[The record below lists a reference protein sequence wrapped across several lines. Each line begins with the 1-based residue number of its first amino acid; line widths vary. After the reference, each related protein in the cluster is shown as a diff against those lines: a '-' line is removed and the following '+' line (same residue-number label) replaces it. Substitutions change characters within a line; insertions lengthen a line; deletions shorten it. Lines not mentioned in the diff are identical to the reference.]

1 MSQQNPIFFDD
12 RQRRWRRTR
21 RLLEIGGGILLL
33 LLTVFFVNML
43 RDPELPTLLLPDVK
57 PALHA
62 VREKHRRPKVPP
74 RSGRKK
80 RIASLGRIPEGYD
93 PLRAAFYVP
102 WDSTSLAS
110 LKLHYR
116 DLDVLMPEMLHAITG
131 DGEVKIEADA
141 KLADWYRV
149 SGSELPMMPLVNNF
163 DGKDWRAKELAEML
177 ARPEAR
183 LRLRND
189 LLRFAR
195 QGNYVGIV
203 VDFEEIPATSQPH
216 FRELM
221 RDLGEAFRKANLKM
235 MVALPSA
242 DNNFDYRFFAEQT
255 DAVILMNYDQH
266 WPTSGPGPIA
276 AQSWFVKHMDESLK
290 LIPPEKLVMAIAN
303 YAYDWTVAR
312 GAPPAVSTSVQQ
324 AMVTAVESEATIEFD
339 ADSLN
344 PHFSYSDEKERVHHV
359 WFLDALT
366 AYNQLRAAERA
377 GARGTALWRL
387 GSEDASLWSIW
398 DATHPD
404 DAVRQKLTDVQ
415 PGYDLVL
422 EGQGDI
428 WRISATP
435 KPGKRTFLFDAPTGN
450 FTDENYS
457 ALPIFYQIDQS
468 GGGSRKIVLTF
479 DDGPDPRFTP
489 RILDTLQEKGV
500 HAAFFVTGL
509 RANDDEQILR
519 RIFAEGHELGN
530 HTYTHPRMDQISL
543 AQLRLELNLTERL
556 LESRLGVRTIFFRPP
571 YGVDHQ
577 PEAAQD
583 VELLP
588 IPQGM
593 GYLIVGSQI
602 DPHDWGNPNGGP
614 PPAADVIAARV
625 LEQARSG
632 KGNIVLLHDGG
643 GNREATVAA
652 LPLIIDQ
659 LRQAGFTLTTI
670 TDLLGKTR
678 AETMPTISPNDRWTA
693 RLNAFAF
700 DLYHWIRLTIAGIFV
715 AGIALVSLRA
725 LFVGAL
731 ALLEKMRSQPQFDP
745 AYRPAVT
752 VVIPAYNEE
761 EAIVRTV
768 QSVLDS
774 DYEALQ
780 VIVVDDGSHDRT
792 ATLVREHFG
801 NDPRVRLL
809 QQKNAGK
816 PAALNRALAE
826 IATEVVVT
834 IDADT
839 YVDPPAISRLVRHFF
854 NGNIGAV
861 AGNAK
866 VANRDRWLTRWQ
878 ALEYVTSQNLEKRAF
893 DLLNCITVVPGAIG
907 AWRTE
912 AIRTCGGFSP
922 DTVAEDTDLT
932 LAIRRR
938 GWRILY
944 EEEAIA
950 FTHAPETRKQLISQ
964 RFRWTFGTLQAVWK
978 HSDTLGRS
986 RYGTLGWIG
995 LPNIFLFQIL
1005 LPLVS
1010 PVLDLLFLG
1019 SLLLWGLAQWKI
1031 TEIPQLWTNEDVERA
1046 LIFFLAFTLID
1057 VAACAIAFLLER
1069 KEDWTLLEPL
1079 LLQRFYYRQMMYV
1092 VLFRSLMRAVQ
1103 GRAVGW
1109 EGPRPAPP
1117 RPAPAE
1123 N

>member
-1 MSQQNPIFFDD
+1 MAQPSPIFFDD

-21 RLLEIGGGILLL
+21 RLLEIGGGILLI
-33 LLTVFFVNML
+33 LLTTFFVGML
-43 RDPELPTLLLPDVK
+43 RQPELPTLLLPEVK

-62 VREKHRRPKVPP
+62 VREKRRRPKLPP

-116 DLDVLMPEMLHAITG
+116 DLDVLMPEMLHAITP
-131 DGEVKIEADA
+131 DGAVNIEVDG
-141 KLADWYRV
+141 KLTDWYRT
-149 SGSELPMMPLVNNF
+149 SGAELPMMPLVNNF
-163 DGKDWRAKELAEML
+163 DGKDWRSRELAEML
-177 ARPEAR
+177 AHPEAR
-183 LRLRND
+183 QRLHRE
-189 LLRFAR
+189 LLAFAR
-195 QGNYVGIV
+195 QGNYAGLV
-203 VDFEEIPATSQPH
+203 VDFEEIPAASQPH
-216 FRELM
+216 FRELI
-221 RDLGEAFRKANLKM
+221 RDLGEAFRKENLKL

-242 DNNFDYRFFAEQT
+242 DNNFDYRFFAQQC

-276 AQSWFVKHMDESLK
+276 AQSWFVKHMDQALQW
-290 LIPPEKLVMAIAN
+290 IPPEKLVMAIAN
-303 YAYDWTVAR
+303 YSYDWTVIR
-312 GAPPAVSTSVQQ
+312 GAPPALSTSVQQ

-344 PHFSYSDEKERVHHV
+344 PHFSYSDEKERVHQV

-366 AYNQLRAAERA
+366 AYNQMRAAERA

-404 DAVRQKLTDVQ
+404 DATRQKLTEVQ
-415 PGYDLVL
+415 SGYDLVL

-435 KPGKRTFLFDAPTGN
+435 KPGKRTFAFDAASGL
-450 FTDENYS
+450 FTDEVYS

-468 GGGSRKIVLTF
+468 GGGTRQIVLTF
-479 DDGPDPRFTP
+479 DDGPDARFTP
-489 RILDTLQEKGV
+489 RILDILKEKGV
-500 HAAFFVTGL
+500 HAGFFVTGL
-509 RANDDEQILR
+509 RANEEPQILR
-519 RIFAEGHELGN
+519 RIFDEGHELGN
-530 HTYTHPRMDQISL
+530 HTYTHPRLDQISH

-556 LESRLGVRTIFFRPP
+556 LESRLGMRTIFFRPP

-583 VELLP
+583 VDLLP

-602 DPHDWGNPNGGP
+602 DPHDWGNPEGGP
-614 PPAADVIAARV
+614 PPSAEAIAERV
-625 LEQARSG
+625 LEQARAG

-652 LPLIIDQ
+652 LPLIIDR
-659 LRQAGFTLTTI
+659 LRAAGFTLTTI
-670 TDLLGKTR
+670 TDLLGKQR
-678 AETMPTISPNDRWTA
+678 AETMPAISPDDRWTA

-700 DLYHWIRLTIAGIFV
+700 DLYHWLRLSIAGIFL

-725 LFVGAL
+725 VFVGAL
-731 ALLEKMRSQPQFDP
+731 ALLEKMRRAPAFDP
-745 AYRPAVT
+745 AYRPTVS

-761 EAIVRTV
+761 EAIVQTV
-768 QSVLDS
+768 RSVLES
-774 DYEALQ
+774 DYTALQ

-792 ATLVREHFG
+792 VALVREHFG
-801 NDPRVRLL
+801 NDSRVRLL
-809 QQKNAGK
+809 EQTNSGK
-816 PAALNRALAE
+816 PAALNHALAGVETE
-826 IATEVVVT
+826 IIIS

-839 YVDPPAISRLVRHFF
+839 FVAPEAIGRLVRHFSRH
-854 NGNIGAV
+854 NVGAV

-878 ALEYVTSQNLEKRAF
+878 ALEYITSQNLEKRAF

-907 AWRTE
+907 AWRTQ
-912 AIRTCGGFSP
+912 AIRACGGFSP

-950 FTHAPETRKQLISQ
+950 FTHAPETAKQLIRQ

-978 HSDTLGRS
+978 HRDTLGHS

-995 LPNIFLFQIL
+995 LPNIFLFQIV

-1010 PVLDLLFLG
+1010 PVLDLLFVG
-1019 SLLLWGLAQWKI
+1019 SLALWALAQWKV
-1031 TEIPQLWTNEDVERA
+1031 TQIPPLWTTEDVQRA

-1057 VAACAIAFLLER
+1057 VAACAVAFLLEPD
-1069 KEDWTLLEPL
+1069 EDWTLLEPL

-1103 GRAVGW
+1103 GRAIGW
-1109 EGPRPAPP
+1109 EGGEPPSRTASGPA
-1117 RPAPAE
+1117 
-1123 N
+1123 